1 MSIILV
7 SRPFTTN
14 IELNI
19 HYIAL
24 ASLTNIPLI
33 FLLTVKLITTFMYRN
48 HQCIVFEMLAMNLY
62 ELLKNTNFRGVSL
75 SLIRKFARQ
84 ILKALAYLAQPHIDI
99 IHCDLK
105 PENILLKW
113 VVCVWPVFGSYRCA
127 WAYMLTVYLAL
138 AFLSFQ
144 EFKTKWYQSYWL
156 WIIVQIYWKNVFLH
170 SKSFLSESRSNTGA
184 TIQCCD
190 RYVESGLYSCRN
202 AYTVD

>member
-1 MSIILV
+1 MIRMMSIILV

-105 PENILLKW
+105 PENILLK
-113 VVCVWPVFGSYRCA
+113 
-127 WAYMLTVYLAL
+127 
-138 AFLSFQ
+138 
-144 EFKTKWYQSYWL
+144 
-156 WIIVQIYWKNVFLH
+156 
-170 SKSFLSESRSNTGA
+170 
-184 TIQCCD
+184 
-190 RYVESGLYSCRN
+190 
-202 AYTVD
+202 